1 MMLCALLIAVGSLG
15 MVFFDSVWLFVTSV
29 VFSLGYGVIWAM
41 YAAAASD
48 YFSRESAGTT
58 VGLWTMFL
66 GVGSVLSPI
75 VSGWIA
81 DVTGNLAWSFSL
93 AAGAALLS
101 FFLLLPVRHH
111 R

>member
-1 MMLCALLIAVGSLG
+1 
-15 MVFFDSVWLFVTSV
+15 
-29 VFSLGYGVIWAM
+29 
-41 YAAAASD
+41 
-48 YFSRESAGTT
+48 
-58 VGLWTMFL
+58 
-66 GVGSVLSPI
+66 VLSPI

>member
-1 MMLCALLIAVGSLG
+1 
-15 MVFFDSVWLFVTSV
+15 MVLSQSMWLFIATA

-48 YFSRESAGTT
+48 YFSKDSAGTT

-66 GVGSVLSPI
+66 GIGSILSPV

-81 DVTGNLAWSFSL
+81 DTTGTLAWSFVL
-93 AAGAALLS
+93 ASGAAVLS
-101 FFLLLPVRHH
+101 LLLLVPVWR
-111 R
+111 RR